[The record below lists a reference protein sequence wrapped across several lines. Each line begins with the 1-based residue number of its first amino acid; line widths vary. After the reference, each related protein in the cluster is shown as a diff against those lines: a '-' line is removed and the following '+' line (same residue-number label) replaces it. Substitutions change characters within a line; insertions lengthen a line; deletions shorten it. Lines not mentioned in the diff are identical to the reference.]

1 MKQRIE
7 KVQEQLGSFS
17 PDAKVDTFV
26 LVWIE
31 DSKYLPPGRDFCFQ
45 HNFLGRG
52 NNVADDKSGISPVQY
67 RKLME
72 KNPEVI
78 ISTAYG
84 YSTPE
89 QVKEVLNLDNLAA
102 VKNDKIYI
110 VEDADL
116 LSLPD
121 QEL

>member
-1 MKQRIE
+1 
-7 KVQEQLGSFS
+7 
-17 PDAKVDTFV
+17 
-26 LVWIE
+26 
-31 DSKYLPPGRDFCFQ
+31 
-45 HNFLGRG
+45 
-52 NNVADDKSGISPVQY
+52 
-67 RKLME
+67 ME

-116 LSLPD
+116 LSLPGPRIVD
-121 QEL
+121 GLELVAHFTSRHFSI